1 MPSYGVLSTGFS
13 AKPLETIKEEHE
25 TALRGGIGSTLDLS
39 TSSPWGQFVGII
51 ASKHRELWELGQA
64 CYNAS
69 DPAAAA
75 GAALAALSK
84 VTGTTKAL
92 ATKSEVTVVLNIDQ
106 GTYPAGTL
114 VAHVSGN
121 PDARFTNRDDA
132 IRTPAGPSGDSDDP
146 TVFIATVTGPVQAL
160 SGTLNIVAE
169 PVTGFIGIT
178 NPLDADL
185 GSDVE
190 SDPHLRA
197 RRDAEVAS
205 AGSTTLDAVRSDVEQ
220 LLIAEGTSSET
231 VSVKVFGNDTDFTVG
246 ELPPH
251 SLEVVLFD
259 GDVPVDN
266 DKIAQTIWN
275 SKAAG
280 DHAVGVDSGTATDE
294 EGVEHIINFS
304 RVTVLEVYVEI
315 DVQTDY
321 IVIQGVAAEDA
332 VKAAIIAPAS
342 EGAPG
347 LRWKIGQDVVP
358 GRLEAGAFTV
368 DGVEDVTE
376 VRLGFAPS
384 PIGTTRLTIAAREI
398 AHILLANV
406 TVNVSPFVET

>member
-13 AKPLETIKEEHE
+13 AKPLEVIKEELE
-25 TALRGGIGSTLDLS
+25 TALRGGISSILDLS

-84 VTGTTKAL
+84 VTGTTRAP
-92 ATKSEVTVVLNIDQ
+92 ATKSEVTVVLSIDA

-114 VAHVSGN
+114 VAHVVGN
-121 PDARFTNRDDA
+121 PDARFVNKTDA
-132 IRTPAGPSGDSDDP
+132 IRTSGTGDSDDP

-160 SGTLNIVAE
+160 AGKLTVIAE
-169 PVTGFIGIT
+169 PVTGFNTIT

-185 GSDVE
+185 GSDIE
-190 SDPHLRA
+190 SDPHLRS

-205 AGSTTLDAVRSDVEQ
+205 AGSATLDAVRSDVEQ
-220 LLIAEGTSSET
+220 LLIAEGTSSEV

-266 DKIAQTIWN
+266 NKIAQTIFDT
-275 SKAAG
+275 KAAA
-280 DHAVGVDSGTATDE
+280 DHAVGVHSGTATDE
-294 EGVEHIINFS
+294 EGIEHTINFS
-304 RVTVLEVYVEI
+304 RVTALNVYVEL

-321 IVIQGVAAEDA
+321 TVIQGVAAEDA
-332 VKAAIIAPAS
+332 VKAAINAPV
-342 EGAPG
+342 EVGAPG

-358 GRLEAGAFTV
+358 GRLESAAFSV
-368 DGVEDVTE
+368 NGVEDVTE
-376 VRLGFAPS
+376 VRLGFAAS
-384 PIGTTRLTIAAREI
+384 PVGTTRLTIAPREI
-398 AHILLANV
+398 ARIFDIV
-406 TVNVSPFVET
+406 VNISPFVDS